1 MGITP
6 QLQKS
11 LRQIEQRNDKLEQ
24 QFTDLCKQVARSK
37 QDTFLDRSTR
47 RKKAKLM
54 DELESSTHQLNLLKY
69 ATIVGAAIRAL
80 MNIEK

>member
-54 DELESSTHQLNLLKY
+54 DELESCTHQLNLLKY

>member
-37 QDTFLDRSTR
+37 QDTFLDRTTR

-54 DELESSTHQLNLLKY
+54 DELERCTHQLNLLKY